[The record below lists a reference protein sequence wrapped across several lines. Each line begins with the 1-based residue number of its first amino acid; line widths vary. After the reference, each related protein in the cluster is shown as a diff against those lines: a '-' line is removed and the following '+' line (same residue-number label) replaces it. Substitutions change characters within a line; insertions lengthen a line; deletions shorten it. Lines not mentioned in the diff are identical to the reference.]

1 MRACSVGIHGIAS
14 LTLALVLAGVG
25 PRTDLAAQATTLR
38 FAVAPEG
45 NEARYRVREQLAG
58 LSFPNDAVGVTSAV
72 TGAIV
77 VDAATGRVQSNAS
90 RIVVELAGLTSDQN
104 RRDNYLRTRTLE
116 TEQHPTAVLVPT
128 ELRGLTWPLP
138 TTGTVTFQLIGNL
151 TIKQATRSTT
161 WEVTLDL
168 SGTTMTGTATTSF
181 TFADFAMTKPR
192 VASVL
197 SVDDTIRLE
206 YDLRLVRQEPSAAAD
221 EAPPQP

>member
-1 MRACSVGIHGIAS
+1 MPACPVGFRGLTV
-14 LTLALVLAGVG
+14 LTLALVLSSANPGS
-25 PRTDLAAQATTLR
+25 DLAAQATTVR

-58 LSFPNDAVGVTSAV
+58 LSFPNDAVGVTPAV
-72 TGAIV
+72 TGAII
-77 VDAATGRVQSNAS
+77 VDAATGRVQANAS
-90 RIVVELAGLTSDQN
+90 RIVVELAGLTSDQS
-104 RRDNYLRTRTLE
+104 RRDNFIRTRTLE

-138 TTGTVTFQLIGNL
+138 ATGTVTFQLIGNL
-151 TIKQATRSTT
+151 TVKQVTRSTT
-161 WEVTLDL
+161 WDVTLDVAG
-168 SGTTMTGTATTSF
+168 GTVTGTATTSF

-206 YDLRLVRQEPSAAAD
+206 YDLRLLRQ
-221 EAPPQP
+221 

>member
-1 MRACSVGIHGIAS
+1 MRICAVGFRS
-14 LTLALVLAGVG
+14 LATLILAVVLGAVG
-25 PRTDLAAQATTLR
+25 PRTELAAQATTVR

-72 TGAIV
+72 TGTIV
-77 VDAATGRVQSNAS
+77 VDAATGRVQANAS

-104 RRDNYLRTRTLE
+104 RRDNFIRTRTLE

-128 ELRGLTWPLP
+128 ELRGLAWPLP
-138 TTGTVTFQLIGNL
+138 ATGTVTFQLIGNL
-151 TIKQATRSTT
+151 TVKQVTRSTT

-168 SGTTMTGTATTSF
+168 SGATMTGTATTSF

-206 YDLRLVRQEPSAAAD
+206 YDLRLIRQ
-221 EAPPQP
+221 

>member
-1 MRACSVGIHGIAS
+1 MRLHAIFPRGVAILVLG
-14 LTLALVLAGVG
+14 LTLLGAGPVA
-25 PRTDLAAQATTLR
+25 RLSAQAATLT
-38 FAVAPEG
+38 FAVAAEG

-77 VDAATGRVQSNAS
+77 VDAATGRVQANAS
-90 RIVVELAGLTSDQN
+90 RIVVELAGLTSDQS
-104 RRDNYLRTRTLE
+104 RRDNYVRNRTLE

-151 TIKQATRSTT
+151 TVKQVTRSTT
-161 WEVTLDL
+161 WDVTLDL
-168 SGTTMTGTATTSF
+168 AGGTLTGTATTSF
-181 TFADFAMTKPR
+181 TFEDFAMTKPR

-206 YDLRLVRQEPSAAAD
+206 YDLRLIRQ
-221 EAPPQP
+221 